1 VSDLMTTS
9 GSASYKYDEGL
20 HIQIEDVDMSALSEE
35 TMDALRAGTSYWY
48 AAAMA
53 EQLAVMLSRGDVPAG
68 EVDAADEIVNQ
79 ARSCEYECSCAADA
93 RDYAVDQAVEL
104 LKGWS
109 PTICV
114 QQVHTSA
121 GGTYYDDAHLG
132 PVDFDDLVAMAV
144 NQSAALRNTTGD
156 FSVELAAGVLTF
168 TLDNGSNFHYS
179 AVTLDLVALGG
190 DLAQAWKDVTLA
202 LHGDS
207 EYDDGIA
214 EWLHAQ
220 SSTHAAVAA
229 AVMVQLVDGDV
240 SLLVDDETAADV
252 AKAVTGAVATLG
264 LDVVAGLDPAAVVL
278 LFHTIG
284 VVRFTADVFALAAS
298 LALKPV
304 ATAP

>member
-1 VSDLMTTS
+1 MSDLMTAS
-9 GSASYKYDEGL
+9 GSASYKYDEDL
-20 HIQIEDVDMSALSEE
+20 HIQIEDVDMSALSAA

-53 EQLAVMLSRGDVPAG
+53 EQLAVMLSHGDVPAG

-79 ARSCEYECSCAADA
+79 ARSCEYECSCASDA

-109 PTICV
+109 PVICV
-114 QQVHTSA
+114 QRVHTRA
-121 GGTYYDDAHLG
+121 GGAYYADAHLG
-132 PVDFDDLVAMAV
+132 PVDFDDLEAMAA
-144 NQSAALRNTTGD
+144 NQSAALRNAAGD
-156 FSVELAAGVLTF
+156 FSIVLAGGVLTF

-179 AVTLDLVALGG
+179 AVTLDLVALDG
-190 DLAQAWKDVTLA
+190 DLAQAWKDVTHA
-202 LHGDS
+202 LHGDN

-220 SSTHAAVAA
+220 DPAHAAVAA
-229 AVMVQLVDGDV
+229 AVMVQLVEGDV
-240 SLLVDDETAADV
+240 SLFVDNETAADV
-252 AKAVTGAVATLG
+252 TKAVADAVATLG

-284 VVRFTADVFALAAS
+284 VVRFTADVFALAAG